1 MGLTRTGNQPTQ
13 MDWKT
18 KLGRPV
24 FPALGF
30 AELRTEHPTSR
41 MGKDGGLDLRP

>member
-1 MGLTRTGNQPTQ
+1 MGLTRMENQPTQ

-18 KLGRPV
+18 KLGRSV
-24 FPALGF
+24 SSVLGF